1 MEVRCNRCGTEYEF
15 DDVLISER
23 GTTVK
28 CTNCGF
34 QFKVFPPD
42 SRVHAPERWVV
53 RTAAGAEI
61 VYGSLRDLQRGIA
74 ERRVGPQDWLS
85 RGDESPRILGMIAEL
100 EPFFVAQDSAP
111 RAPIQRTLHGVAPD
125 RSSEASFPPSAPAT
139 VVESRSSDS
148 LPGDS
153 LPGEPRSSDSLPGDP
168 LPGDSPPG
176 DLRHG
181 AAAPTLRT
189 TPLPEVAPRGS
200 DDRRRSREAET
211 QAEASPPQR
220 GQREYV
226 RNESARP
233 DIQRVNASPASRA
246 AIAALST
253 TLPSAP
259 APPAGPLAAPTSSK
273 RGLDFD
279 PDDELEATGSARSR
293 WIAAVVVIGVFLL
306 LALTVGRRYLTRAQA
321 PEAREPAAVTDPRVP
336 ELLAESNRLLEDGDW
351 DAAHERL
358 LKASALAESDGRVLS
373 ALARLE
379 VLRTDL
385 SWLELRLLDPN
396 ATDAIAT
403 RRREFDRRL
412 ARTQQAT
419 SAALAEAPKD
429 PLALRAQI
437 DWLRMKGDSPSARSR
452 LGPISEKASD
462 PANAYV
468 LAALDL
474 SEDSP
479 VSASLIDRLRLAS
492 SAEPGGGRAQ
502 AMLVYALALAN
513 RGSEA
518 NTELAKI
525 GANSPVSAL
534 VPSLRQFVARTARP
548 AKAAPTLADSAA
560 KAPAALTAAEKSGAA
575 AEKSGAETSAA
586 AAEKSGRRGDF
597 RQLLVE
603 AKQAANN
610 GHYSVADEL
619 YLRVLELQPG
629 NTEALTALGDIARK
643 RKDTARAQELYER
656 ALAEDPGFAPAIRG
670 SARLAEDREAQ
681 KRADTEPKPE
691 LPPEAT
697 TPNPSTAP
705 TSKPELDTTDQR
717 R

>member
-1 MEVRCNRCGTEYEF
+1 
-15 DDVLISER
+15 
-23 GTTVK
+23 
-28 CTNCGF
+28 
-34 QFKVFPPD
+34 
-42 SRVHAPERWVV
+42 
-53 RTAAGAEI
+53 
-61 VYGSLRDLQRGIA
+61 
-74 ERRVGPQDWLS
+74 
-85 RGDESPRILGMIAEL
+85 
-100 EPFFVAQDSAP
+100 
-111 RAPIQRTLHGVAPD
+111 
-125 RSSEASFPPSAPAT
+125 
-139 VVESRSSDS
+139 
-148 LPGDS
+148 
-153 LPGEPRSSDSLPGDP
+153 
-168 LPGDSPPG
+168 
-176 DLRHG
+176 
-181 AAAPTLRT
+181 
-189 TPLPEVAPRGS
+189 
-200 DDRRRSREAET
+200 
-211 QAEASPPQR
+211 
-220 GQREYV
+220 
-226 RNESARP
+226 
-233 DIQRVNASPASRA
+233 
-246 AIAALST
+246 
-253 TLPSAP
+253 
-259 APPAGPLAAPTSSK
+259 
-273 RGLDFD
+273 
-279 PDDELEATGSARSR
+279 
-293 WIAAVVVIGVFLL
+293 
-306 LALTVGRRYLTRAQA
+306 
-321 PEAREPAAVTDPRVP
+321 
-336 ELLAESNRLLEDGDW
+336 
-351 DAAHERL
+351 
-358 LKASALAESDGRVLS
+358 
-373 ALARLE
+373 
-379 VLRTDL
+379 LRTDL

-525 GANSPVSAL
+525 SANSPVSAL
-534 VPSLRQFVARTARP
+534 VPSLRQFVTRTARP
-548 AKAAPTLADSAA
+548 AKAAPTPADSAA
-560 KAPAALTAAEKSGAA
+560 KAPAAPTAAEKSAAEKSGAA
-575 AEKSGAETSAA
+575 AEKSG
-586 AAEKSGRRGDF
+586 RGDF
-597 RQLLVE
+597 RKLLVE
-603 AKQAANN
+603 GKQAANN
-610 GHYSVADEL
+610 GQYSLAEEL

-629 NTEALTALGDIARK
+629 NTEALAALGDIARK